1 MDDDAGTLHT
11 LFDMP
16 RTLKVKTSRG
26 FHYYFKHDDWSRS
39 QRYGQKENAVIDIP
53 GFKGEA
59 RCNNQYVVAFGSI
72 HPSGAVYELI
82 DDVEPVAAPF
92 ELLQWLQQSYANSES
107 RKGRLIKEEKKPLDP
122 SKPHLLVK
130 GPPPDEGF
138 KALIEKVGTDPL
150 RLYMNAHED
159 DRFHNPTLGNGADD
173 YCPIPS
179 HGPIRKE
186 DYWTPCFGQVRG
198 SDILHCLG
206 CGWSGDVIKAIR
218 DIYEL
223 PTMYEA
229 ARKICRDSGLDF
241 EEFFPPPPPKSP
253 QDEPDWDEIK
263 KSEVEQ
269 EDKQTEKKKKDEPV
283 TLKVDDATD
292 FVTERLV
299 PRKMLL
305 SPFLTEKSMGMIHAW
320 RGVGKTHVGLGMAVA
335 LATGGQ
341 FLKWKANEASPVLYV
356 DGEMADEDLQ
366 LWIKEMLEQ
375 EGMGQLQKGFFEIVS
390 SDRQVYGIPSLF
402 SPEGQLAIESR
413 LKPGA
418 TLFLDNISCL
428 FRGNGENEG
437 LEWEDAQTWL
447 LSLRRRGH
455 SIIVSHHDG
464 KSGAQRGTSKREDP
478 MNWIL
483 HLKHP
488 KNYEMKE
495 GLRAE
500 VYFEKA
506 RRLVGDAAEP
516 FEAIL
521 RDGKWQYKEMN
532 DVRAQMAYDLHV
544 NEHMSFSQVA
554 KAMETPERPCSKSWA
569 EKLYKKHKE
578 KVICIRPEEREEE
591 INLGF

>member
-1 MDDDAGTLHT
+1 MGEIDGQSVSLFFSEGNLSDFLTPRNFAERAEPLVKLGIPIIPLAYHSKEPITTNGVKSATLDPNTIESWSRHGHAQQPTNYNVGACAAYDGFWFLDDDAGTLHT
-11 LFDMP
+11 LIDLP

-26 FHYYFKHDDWSRS
+26 FHYYFKHDDWSRG
-39 QRYGQKENAVIDIP
+39 QRYSQKENAVIDIP

-269 EDKQTEKKKKDEPV
+269 EDKQTEKK
-283 TLKVDDATD
+283 
-292 FVTERLV
+292 
-299 PRKMLL
+299 RKT
-305 SPFLTEKSMGMIHAW
+305 SP
-320 RGVGKTHVGLGMAVA
+320 
-335 LATGGQ
+335 
-341 FLKWKANEASPVLYV
+341 
-356 DGEMADEDLQ
+356 
-366 LWIKEMLEQ
+366 
-375 EGMGQLQKGFFEIVS
+375 
-390 SDRQVYGIPSLF
+390 
-402 SPEGQLAIESR
+402 
-413 LKPGA
+413 
-418 TLFLDNISCL
+418 
-428 FRGNGENEG
+428 
-437 LEWEDAQTWL
+437 
-447 LSLRRRGH
+447 
-455 SIIVSHHDG
+455 
-464 KSGAQRGTSKREDP
+464 
-478 MNWIL
+478 
-483 HLKHP
+483 
-488 KNYEMKE
+488 
-495 GLRAE
+495 
-500 VYFEKA
+500 
-506 RRLVGDAAEP
+506 
-516 FEAIL
+516 
-521 RDGKWQYKEMN
+521 
-532 DVRAQMAYDLHV
+532 
-544 NEHMSFSQVA
+544 
-554 KAMETPERPCSKSWA
+554 
-569 EKLYKKHKE
+569 
-578 KVICIRPEEREEE
+578 
-591 INLGF
+591 